1 MFGNHGLCGLP
12 EEGAHEKS
20 PKCLGGNLGDFGE
33 FCKGLNPPVGT
44 TLRLRLKRI
53 QLNPLALVGIG
64 TTNRSAGSTREADV
78 STNTRFR
85 LMDSKARGQSPR
97 YGVRL
102 SQACFDE

>member
-1 MFGNHGLCGLP
+1 MNKG
-12 EEGAHEKS
+12 
-20 PKCLGGNLGDFGE
+20 CLKTRVR
-33 FCKGLNPPVGT
+33 FCNIINPPVGT

-53 QLNPLALVGIG
+53 QPNPLALVGIG

-85 LMDSKARGQSPR
+85 LMDGKSRRQSPR